1 MGIEIYRYQIF
12 VVLGLTLVKIFDF
25 LTSREVLIINNI
37 MS

>member
-1 MGIEIYRYQIF
+1 MQVSKF